1 MTTNDDN
8 FKLESFVIYN
18 SFYKPISRLTDEQ
31 LGRIFRALFRY
42 NIGEEQQ
49 IDADIEMAFEFF
61 KNQIERDRKRYQ
73 KRVEANRVNGKKG
86 GRPKKETEETQVNR
100 ENPLGYLETEETQVN
115 RENPNE
121 AKKAYN
127 YNYNDINKE
136 RTSSN
141 EEVPKKGELSLASSQ
156 EKSKDSHIDWKA
168 FVDYFNKTFAGKLP
182 NVQKLTDARK
192 QLVKARVAQ
201 YSKETIPV
209 VYKKILESD
218 FLMGD
223 NDRSWRPDFDWI
235 FKAANFTK
243 ILEGVY
249 SNDARPARKNKAN
262 NITSVNDEWENR
274 R

>member
-1 MTTNDDN
+1 MEE
-8 FKLESFVIYN
+8 KECKKGSFVIYN
-18 SFYKPISRLTDEQ
+18 HFYQPISKLTNEQ
-31 LGRIFRALFRY
+31 LGRLFRAIFKY
-42 NIGEEQQ
+42 NLNETPEVN
-49 IDADIEMAFEFF
+49 DDIEMAFGFF
-61 KNQIERDRKRYQ
+61 ENQFEIDRRKYQ
-73 KRVEANRVNGKKG
+73 KRIDANRVNGKKG

-121 AKKAYN
+121 PKKGDNDNEYD
-127 YNYNDINKE
+127 NDINKE

-141 EEVPKKGELSLASSQ
+141 EEVPKKDKLSLASSQ

-168 FVDYFNKTFAGKLP
+168 FMDYFNETFAGKLP
-182 NVQKLTDARK
+182 AIQKLTDVRK

-201 YSKETIPV
+201 YRKEAIPE
-209 VYKKILESD
+209 VYKKVLESS

-223 NDRSWRPDFDWI
+223 NDRNWRPDFDWI

-249 SNDARPARKNKAN
+249 SNDARPARKSKAD
-262 NITSVNDEWENR
+262 NITNVNDEWENR